1 MARPEPYDWIG
12 WLGERDV
19 QALSLSL
26 MQAIEKATPLETLR
40 IMVEG
45 WRANAHEA
53 LTADN
58 YRASVDTF
66 LEVSVDARLYVLAR
80 PALLDQEDDEHDPP
94 QL

>member
-1 MARPEPYDWIG
+1 MIRPEPYDWIG
-12 WLGERDV
+12 WLGERDAQV
-19 QALSLSL
+19 LLLSL
-26 MQAIEKATPLETLR
+26 MQAIEKATPQETLR

-58 YRASVDTF
+58 YRASVDKF

-80 PALLDQEDDEHDPP
+80 PGRLDQEDNEHDPP